1 MISNNEIEEQ
11 KQNSAC
17 LLGQFIHLEWLKCEW
32 ISMCLK
38 MYIHEWIR
46 NGSFHTVFGFSS
58 SVSVSFVDFQ
68 EHFKAGF
75 TCMRIISHFLLRFKC
90 HFIII
95 NYVICVQYLW
105 SCHRSK
111 MNVNGVLLMPLS
123 YYWYIETLQ
132 NDLFWMTDLPL
143 FCFGSTFTSPSD
155 VYLEAINS
163 FIKLEIILK
172 RYNDKLISSTRF
184 CFHGDGVHI

>member
-132 NDLFWMTDLPL
+132 KWSILNDRPPTLLLRLYIHFTVGRLFR
-143 FCFGSTFTSPSD
+143 SD
-155 VYLEAINS
+155 K
-163 FIKLEIILK
+163 FI
-172 RYNDKLISSTRF
+172 Y
-184 CFHGDGVHI
+184 